1 MKRFYNFLSLLLL
14 SLVGVTASAQ
24 FYRPGTEKLASMD
37 AIVGKQVLIQTACN
51 GNYMCGTGV
60 SVSTDQ
66 LSNDAVYQFE
76 AVEGKTSVDGHPL
89 YVLKQVSTGLYFK
102 DIDIVKPGADSSDG
116 ILPEGTEDL
125 TLTTNKLSEAFE
137 MTVLQFEDI
146 TGVAGAKAGPNT
158 ASHEKQT
165 LDGAG
170 FVFCRGQK
178 STGGDYT
185 YLGNLEGGKP
195 FYSPW
200 TDTNAWYIYEAVKE
214 EPKAVLLNYMM
225 IYFPN
230 GVEGIFPVG
239 TNPGYYGAEAV
250 NKAIEVYNRAN
261 GMLEGTTEYSEEEYM
276 NMAKEVEAAAKAIVA
291 SAVKLTEGYY
301 FIKDSRGAGRYWY
314 VETAKNGDLYG
325 SSVNYEVPE
334 PLDANSAKYIWKV
347 ALGTEEG
354 TFTFKNMYSEVYL
367 SDQTARLTSQANQTR
382 EWFLCG
388 NEPGNFKVTD
398 DGQQAKP
405 SFIVSTLANQQVNTD
420 HGFGGGLCKYND
432 KNDVGNCM
440 HFIALADDVI
450 ESIREAAVQNA
461 LNEKLTVIY
470 DKAST
475 MKKKNDGSLGLV
487 TSVAQ
492 LSSNAAEP
500 TGGEGKLESL
510 IDLDNKTY
518 FHTNWSNTSSV
529 EGKHF
534 LQADLQYAVD
544 GVKLDFVRRL
554 RLQGNPDNY
563 PKVADIQ
570 VTNDPAGDWVSVG
583 DFEFDYTEDVKY
595 AKETIPGKIK
605 ADTLCT
611 AHAGYGT
618 VSFGEAYRYV
628 RIIPNVINDEVEN
641 KPYWYLAELH
651 FLPLQDIENAYSQV
665 VEADRTEFEALLD
678 KAAAELAAGK
688 ATQATITGLQAS
700 YDKVLAQIPDPAR
713 ITDLVAE
720 VKKAIESAREGDE
733 PGYYGAGS
741 IATIKAAVAEAE
753 AAIKPGLTLAKVDEV
768 VATLQAAYDAFHASM
783 VLPEVGQ
790 LYLLRSA
797 SVAAN
802 GAGNAW
808 NSKDAPI
815 YSVNNAKVGALRFTV
830 LDGTAEKA
838 DELTD
843 TINFDTNMRYLWK
856 VTKATAE
863 GVALQNLGTGM
874 WISAEVE
881 GNNGQMTQSTEESLL
896 KYHLKAPGE
905 FVFEVGEGL
914 YANFQNGGAMVA
926 WNNAYDQ
933 NAPIKFVSRDALM
946 LESDYRWAVTPNV
959 MQVITLPVAI
969 QGGVAAG
976 TIYTVLGLNADRS
989 KILLMENDGEDIAAG
1004 QPFVYKA
1011 PSAPELWDK
1020 LDRNMNLALFYTV
1033 QAPSEEE
1040 ITYVYEGVKGA
1051 GFCGTVA
1058 ETDTIGAQNGYLNE
1072 AGAFAG
1078 VASEQTKAIGVN
1090 SGYFTG
1096 LLGAAEDASLATA
1109 EIALGDFALTGI
1121 SEAQTV
1127 ILPAQVNVYS
1137 IDGKIVRRNVKT
1149 GSALRNLPA
1158 GVYIMGG
1165 QKVLVK

>member
-24 FYRPGTEKLASMD
+24 SYRAGTVKLASMD
-37 AIVGKQVLIQTACN
+37 EIVGKKVFIQTACN

-60 SVSTDQ
+60 SVSSDQ
-66 LSNDAVYQFE
+66 LRDDAVYQFE
-76 AVEGKTSVDGHPL
+76 AVEGKLSVDNHPL

-116 ILPEGTEDL
+116 ILPEGSEDL

-137 MTVLQFEDI
+137 MTVLQFQDI
-146 TGVAGAKAGPNT
+146 TGVEGAQAGPNT

-165 LDGAG
+165 LDGDG

-200 TDTNAWYIYEAVKE
+200 TDTNAWYIYEAIKE
-214 EPKAVLLNYMM
+214 EPKAMLLNYLM

-230 GVEGIFPVG
+230 GVSADVFPVG
-239 TNPGYYGAEAV
+239 TNPGYYGEEAV
-250 NKAIEVYNRAN
+250 NAAIEVYNRAN
-261 GMLEGTTEYSEEEYM
+261 GMLEGTYSEEQYM
-276 NMAKEVEAAAKAIVA
+276 SMAKEVEAAAKAIEA

-314 VETAKNGDLYG
+314 VETATNGDLYG

-347 ALGTEEG
+347 APGTEEG

-420 HGFGGGLCKYND
+420 HGFGGGLCKWND

-461 LNEKLTVIY
+461 LNEKLSAIY
-470 DKAST
+470 DKAVT

-500 TGGEGKLESL
+500 TGGEGKLEAL
-510 IDLDNKTY
+510 VDLDNKTY
-518 FHTNWSNTSSV
+518 FHTNWSSPATV
-529 EGKHF
+529 EGAHF

-554 RLQGNPDNY
+554 RPQGKEDNY

-570 VTNDPAGDWVSVG
+570 VTNNPEGDWVSVG
-583 DFEFDYTEDVKY
+583 EFEFDYTENVTY
-595 AKETIPGKIK
+595 AKGTIAGMQK
-605 ADTLCT
+605 DSLC
-611 AHAGYGT
+611 AEHAGHGT
-618 VSFGEAYRYV
+618 VEFTEAYRYIRV
-628 RIIPNVINDEVEN
+628 IPSNINDD
-641 KPYWYLAELH
+641 KAYWYLAELH

-665 VEADRTEFEALLD
+665 AEADRTQFEALLA
-678 KAAAELAAGK
+678 KAADELAAGK

-720 VKKAIESAREGDE
+720 VKKAIESAQEGDE
-733 PGYYGAGS
+733 PGYYAEGS
-741 IATIKAAVAEAE
+741 IATIQAAVAAAQ
-753 AAIKPGLTLAKVDEV
+753 AAIVPGLTLAQVDQV
-768 VATLQAAYDAFHASM
+768 VNTLQAAFDAFHASM

-797 SVAAN
+797 SVATN

-838 DELTD
+838 EELAD
-843 TINFDTNMRYLWK
+843 TIEFDTNLRYLWK
-856 VTKATAE
+856 VTAATAE

-881 GNNGQMTQSTEESLL
+881 GNNGQMTQSAEQSML

-914 YANFQNGGAMVA
+914 YANFQGGGAMVA

-933 NAPIKFVSRDALM
+933 NAPIKFESYDAAM
-946 LESDYRWAVTPNV
+946 LPTDYRWAVTPNV

-969 QGGVAAG
+969 DGVVEAG
-976 TIYTVLGLNADRS
+976 TVYTVLGLNADGN
-989 KILLMENDGEDIAAG
+989 KILLMENDGEEIAAG

-1011 PSAPELWDK
+1011 PSAPELWEK
-1020 LDRNMNLALFYTV
+1020 VGRNMNLAIFYAV
-1033 QAPSEEE
+1033 QDPSAEEL
-1040 ITYVYEGVKGA
+1040 TYVYEGVKGA

-1072 AGAFAG
+1072 NGAFAG

-1096 LLGAAEDASLATA
+1096 LLGAAEDESLATA

>member
-24 FYRPGTEKLASMD
+24 SYRAGTEKLASMD
-37 AIVGKQVLIQTACN
+37 EILGKKVFIQTACN

-60 SVSTDQ
+60 SVSSDQ
-66 LSNDAVYQFE
+66 LRDDAVYQFE

-102 DIDIVKPGADSSDG
+102 DFDIVNPGADSSDG
-116 ILPEGTEDL
+116 ILPEGSEDL
-125 TLTTNKLSEAFE
+125 TLTTDKLSEAFE
-137 MTVLQFEDI
+137 MTVLPFEDI
-146 TGVAGAKAGPNT
+146 TGVPDAQAGPNT
-158 ASHEKQT
+158 ASNQKQT

-195 FYSPW
+195 FYAPH
-200 TDTNAWYIYEAVKE
+200 TDTNAWYIYEAIKE
-214 EPKAVLLNYMM
+214 EPKAVLLNYVM

-230 GVEGIFPVG
+230 GVSADVFPVG
-239 TNPGYYGAEAV
+239 TNPGYYGEEAV
-250 NKAIEVYNRAN
+250 NKAIVVYNRAN
-261 GMLEGTTEYSEEEYM
+261 DMLTATTEYSEKEYM
-276 NMAKEVEAAAKAIVA
+276 DMAKEVEAAAKAIEA

-314 VETAKNGDLYG
+314 VETAKNGDLYA
-325 SSVNYEVPE
+325 SSANYAVPE
-334 PLDANSAKYIWKV
+334 TLDANSAKYIWFV
-347 ALGTEEG
+347 APGTEEG

-367 SDQTARLTSQANQTR
+367 SDQTAQLTSPADQSNA
-382 EWFLCG
+382 WFVCG
-388 NEPGNFKVTD
+388 NEPVNFKVTD
-398 DGQQAKP
+398 DGQKAKP
-405 SFIVSTLANQQVNTD
+405 SFIVATLANQQVNTD
-420 HGFGGGLCKYND
+420 AGRGGGLCKWND
-432 KNDVGNCM
+432 KNDDGNCM

-461 LNEKLTVIY
+461 LNEKLSAIY
-470 DKAST
+470 DKAVT

-500 TGGEGKLESL
+500 TGGEGKLEAL
-510 IDLDNKTY
+510 VDLDNKTY
-518 FHTNWSNTSSV
+518 FHTNWSSPATV
-529 EGKHF
+529 EGAHF

-554 RLQGNPDNY
+554 RPQGKEDNY

-570 VTNDPAGDWVSVG
+570 VTNDPEGDWVSVG
-583 DFEFDYTEDVKY
+583 DFEFDYTEDVTY
-595 AKETIPGKIK
+595 AKGTIGGMQ
-605 ADTLCT
+605 ADSLCT
-611 AHAGYGT
+611 AHAGHGT
-618 VSFGEAYRYV
+618 VEFPEAYRYIRV
-628 RIIPNVINDEVEN
+628 IPSNINDD
-641 KPYWYLAELH
+641 KAYWYLAELH

-665 VEADRTEFEALLD
+665 AEADRTQFEALLA
-678 KAAAELAAGK
+678 KAADELAAGK

-720 VKKAIESAREGDE
+720 VKKAIESAQEGDE
-733 PGYYGAGS
+733 PGYYAAGS
-741 IATIKAAVAEAE
+741 IATIQAAVAAAQ
-753 AAIKPGLTLAKVDEV
+753 AAIVPGLTLAQVDQV
-768 VATLQAAYDAFHASM
+768 VATLQAAFDVFHASM

-838 DELTD
+838 EELAD
-843 TINFDTNMRYLWK
+843 TIEFDTNLRYLWK
-856 VTKATAE
+856 VTAATAE

-881 GNNGQMTQSTEESLL
+881 GNNGQMTQSAEQSML

-914 YANFQNGGAMVA
+914 YANFQGGGAMVA

-933 NAPIKFVSRDALM
+933 NAPIKFESYDAAM
-946 LESDYRWAVTPNV
+946 LSTDYRWAVTPNV

-969 QGGVAAG
+969 DGVVEAG
-976 TIYTVLGLNADRS
+976 TVYTVLGLNADGN
-989 KILLMENDGEDIAAG
+989 KILLMENDGEEIAAG

-1011 PSAPELWDK
+1011 PSAPELWEK
-1020 LDRNMNLALFYTV
+1020 VGRNMNLAIFYAV
-1033 QAPSEEE
+1033 QDPSAEEL
-1040 ITYVYEGVKGA
+1040 TYVYEGVKGA

-1072 AGAFAG
+1072 NGAFAG

>member
-24 FYRPGTEKLASMD
+24 SYRAGTEKLASMD
-37 AIVGKQVLIQTACN
+37 EILGKKVFIQTACN

-60 SVSTDQ
+60 SVSSDQ
-66 LSNDAVYQFE
+66 LRDDAVYQFE

-102 DIDIVKPGADSSDG
+102 DFDIVKPGSDSSDG
-116 ILPEGTEDL
+116 ILPEGSEDL
-125 TLTTNKLSEAFE
+125 TLTTDKLSEAFE
-137 MTVLQFEDI
+137 MTVLPFEDI
-146 TGVAGAKAGPNT
+146 TGVEDAQAGPNT
-158 ASHEKQT
+158 ASNQKQT
-165 LDGAG
+165 LDGVG

-195 FYSPW
+195 VYAPH
-200 TDTNAWYIYEAVKE
+200 TGTNAWYIYEAVKE
-214 EPKAVLLNYMM
+214 TPKAVLLNYVM
-225 IYFPN
+225 IYFPS
-230 GVEGIFPVG
+230 GVSVDVFPVG
-239 TNPGYYGAEAV
+239 TNPGYYGEEAV

-261 GMLEGTTEYSEEEYM
+261 DMLTATTEYSEKEYM
-276 NMAKEVEAAAKAIVA
+276 DMAKEVEAAAKAIEA

-314 VETAKNGDLYG
+314 VETAKNGDLYA
-325 SSVNYEVPE
+325 SSANYAVPE
-334 PLDANSAKYIWKV
+334 TLDANSAKYIWFV
-347 ALGTEEG
+347 APGTEEG

-367 SDQTARLTSQANQTR
+367 SDQTATLTSPADQSNA
-382 EWFLCG
+382 WFVCG
-388 NEPGNFKVTD
+388 NEPVNFKVTD
-398 DGQQAKP
+398 DGQKAKP
-405 SFIVSTLANQQVNTD
+405 SFIVATLANQQVNTD
-420 HGFGGGLCKYND
+420 AGRGGGLCKWND
-432 KNDVGNCM
+432 KNDDGNCM

-461 LNEKLTVIY
+461 LNEKLSAIY
-470 DKAST
+470 DKAVT

-500 TGGEGKLESL
+500 TGGEGKLEAL
-510 IDLDNKTY
+510 VDLDNKTY
-518 FHTNWSNTSSV
+518 FHTNWSSPATV
-529 EGKHF
+529 EGAHF

-554 RLQGNPDNY
+554 RPQGKEDNY

-570 VTNDPAGDWVSVG
+570 VTNNPEGDWVSVG
-583 DFEFDYTEDVKY
+583 EFEFDYTEDVTY
-595 AKETIPGKIK
+595 AKGTIGGMQ
-605 ADTLCT
+605 ADSLCT
-611 AHAGYGT
+611 AHAGHGT
-618 VSFGEAYRYV
+618 VAFGETYRYIRV
-628 RIIPNVINDEVEN
+628 IPSKINDD
-641 KPYWYLAELH
+641 KAYWYLAELH
-651 FLPLQDIENAYSQV
+651 FLPLQDVENAYSQV
-665 VEADRTEFEALLD
+665 AEADRTEFEALLA
-678 KAAAELAAGK
+678 KAADELAAGK
-688 ATQATITGLQAS
+688 ATQATITALQAS

-720 VKKAIESAREGDE
+720 VKKAIESAQEGEE
-733 PGYYGAGS
+733 PGYYAEGS
-741 IATIKAAVAEAE
+741 IATIQAAVAAAQ
-753 AAIKPGLTLAKVDEV
+753 AAIVPGLTLAQVDQV
-768 VATLQAAYDAFHASM
+768 VATLQAAYAAFHASM

-797 SVAAN
+797 SVATN

-830 LDGTAEKA
+830 LNGTAEKA
-838 DELTD
+838 EELSD
-843 TINFDTNMRYLWK
+843 TIDFDSNMRYLWK

-881 GNNGQMTQSTEESLL
+881 GNNGLMTQSTEESLL

-914 YANFQNGGAMVA
+914 YANFQGGGAMVA

-933 NAPIKFVSRDALM
+933 NAPIKFESHDAAM
-946 LESDYRWAVTPNV
+946 LSTDYRWAVTPNV
-959 MQVITLPVAI
+959 MQVITLPVDI
-969 QGGVAAG
+969 DGVVEAG
-976 TIYTVLGLNADRS
+976 TVYTVLGLNADRS
-989 KILLMENDGEDIAAG
+989 KILLMENDDEIKAG
-1004 QPFVYKA
+1004 HPFVYKA
-1011 PSAPELWDK
+1011 PSAPELWEK
-1020 LDRNMNLALFYTV
+1020 VGQNMNLAIFYTV
-1033 QAPSEEE
+1033 QEPSEEF
-1040 ITYVYEGVKGA
+1040 TYVYEGVKGA

-1072 AGAFAG
+1072 NGAFAG

-1096 LLGAAEDASLATA
+1096 LLEPANEDDLELVDA

>member
-24 FYRPGTEKLASMD
+24 SYRAGTEKLASMD
-37 AIVGKQVLIQTACN
+37 EILGKKVFIQTACN

-60 SVSTDQ
+60 SVSKDQ
-66 LSNDAVYQFE
+66 LRDDAVYQFE
-76 AVEGKTSVDGHPL
+76 AVEGKTSVDGYPL

-102 DIDIVKPGADSSDG
+102 DFDIVNPGTDSSDG
-116 ILPEGTEDL
+116 ILPEGTEDY
-125 TLTTNKLSEAFE
+125 TLTTDKLSEAFE
-137 MTVLQFEDI
+137 MTVLQFKDV
-146 TGVAGAKAGPNT
+146 TDDPGTQAGPNT
-158 ASHEKQT
+158 ANTDKGNQT
-165 LDGAG
+165 LDGVG

-178 STGGDYT
+178 STGGEYT
-185 YLGNLEGGKP
+185 YLGNLVGGKP
-195 FYSPW
+195 FYSPYI
-200 TDTNAWYIYEAVKE
+200 DTNVWYIYEAIKVAPKE
-214 EPKAVLLNYMM
+214 VLTNYLN

-230 GVEGIFPVG
+230 GVSADVFPVG
-239 TNPGYYGAEAV
+239 TNPGYYGEEAV
-250 NKAIEVYNRAN
+250 NAAIEVYNRAN
-261 GMLEGTTEYSEEEYM
+261 GMLEGTYSEEQYM
-276 NMAKEVEAAAKAIVA
+276 SMAQEVEAAAKAIVA

-314 VETAKNGDLYG
+314 VATATNGDLYG
-325 SSVNYEVPE
+325 SSANYEVPE
-334 PLDANSAKYIWKV
+334 TLDANSAKYIWYV
-347 ALGTEEG
+347 APGTKEG

-367 SDQTARLTSQANQTR
+367 SDQTAWLKSPAKPNDSR
-382 EWFLCG
+382 EWFVCG

-420 HGFGGGLCKYND
+420 HGYDGGLCAYNN

-440 HFIALADDVI
+440 HFLALADDVI
-450 ESIREAAVQNA
+450 ESIREAAAQNA
-461 LNEKLTVIY
+461 RNEKLSAIY
-470 DKAST
+470 DKAVT

-487 TSVAQ
+487 TSATQ
-492 LSSNAAEP
+492 LSSNATEP
-500 TGGEGKLESL
+500 SEGSLGAL

-518 FHTNWSNTSSV
+518 FHTRWKNPEAV
-529 EGKHF
+529 EGAHF
-534 LQADLQYAVD
+534 VQADLQCAVD
-544 GVKLDFVRRL
+544 GVKLNFVRRL
-554 RLQGNPDNY
+554 RKQGDPDNY

-570 VTNDPAGDWVSVG
+570 VTNNPEGDWVSVG
-583 DFEFDYTEDVKY
+583 EFEFDYAQEVTY
-595 AKETIPGKIK
+595 AKGTIAGMQR
-605 ADTLCT
+605 DSLC
-611 AHAGYGT
+611 AEHAGEGT
-618 VSFGEAYRYV
+618 VTFGETYRYI
-628 RIIPNVINDEVEN
+628 RIIPSNINEWTED

-651 FLPLQDIENAYSQV
+651 FLPLQDVENAYSQV
-665 VEADRTEFEALLD
+665 AEADRTEFEALLA
-678 KAAAELAAGK
+678 KAADELAAGK
-688 ATQATITGLQAS
+688 ATQATITALQAS
-700 YDKVLAQIPDPAR
+700 YNKVLAQIPDPAR

-720 VKKAIESAREGDE
+720 VKKAIESAAAGDE
-733 PGYYGAGS
+733 PGYYAASS
-741 IATIKAAVAEAE
+741 IADIQAAVAAAQ
-753 AAIKPGLTLAKVDEV
+753 AAIVPGLTLAQIDQV
-768 VATLQAAYDAFHASM
+768 VNTLQAAYDAFHASM
-783 VLPEVGQ
+783 VLPKVGQ

-797 SVAAN
+797 SVAPHSN
-802 GAGNAW
+802 GNAW

-838 DELTD
+838 EELAD
-843 TINFDTNMRYLWK
+843 TIEFDTNLRYLWK
-856 VTKATAE
+856 VTAATAE

-881 GNNGQMTQSTEESLL
+881 GNNGLMTQSTEESLL

-914 YANFQNGGAMVA
+914 YANFQGGGAMVA

-933 NAPIKFVSRDALM
+933 NAPIKFESYAAAM
-946 LESDYRWAVTPNV
+946 LSTDYRWAVTPNV

-969 QGGVAAG
+969 DGIVEAG
-976 TIYTVLGLNADRS
+976 TVYEVLGLNADGN
-989 KILLMENDGEDIAAG
+989 KILLMENDGEEIAAG

-1011 PSAPELWDK
+1011 PSAPELWEK
-1020 LDRNMNLALFYTV
+1020 VGRNMNLAIFYAV
-1033 QAPSEEE
+1033 QDPSAEEL
-1040 ITYVYEGVKGA
+1040 TYVYEGVKGA

-1072 AGAFAG
+1072 NGAFAG
-1078 VASEQTKAIGVN
+1078 VASKQTKAIGAN

-1109 EIALGDFALTGI
+1109 EIDLGDFALTGI

>member
-24 FYRPGTEKLASMD
+24 SYRAGTEKLASMD
-37 AIVGKQVLIQTACN
+37 EILGKKVFIQTACN

-60 SVSTDQ
+60 SVSSDQ
-66 LSNDAVYQFE
+66 LRDDAVYQFE

-102 DIDIVKPGADSSDG
+102 DIDIVNPGADSSDG
-116 ILPEGTEDL
+116 ILPEGSEDL
-125 TLTTNKLSEAFE
+125 TLTTDKLSEAFE
-137 MTVLQFEDI
+137 MTVLPFEDI
-146 TGVAGAKAGPNT
+146 TGVEGAQAGPNT
-158 ASHEKQT
+158 ASSEKQT
-165 LDGAG
+165 LEGAG

-185 YLGNLEGGKP
+185 YIGNLEGGKP

-200 TDTNAWYIYEAVKE
+200 TDTNAWYIFEAIKE
-214 EPKAVLLNYMM
+214 EPKAMLLNYLM

-230 GVEGIFPVG
+230 GVSADVFPVG

-250 NKAIEVYNRAN
+250 NKAIEVYERAN
-261 GMLEGTTEYSEEEYM
+261 GMLEGTYSEEQYM
-276 NMAKEVEAAAKAIVA
+276 SMAQEVEAAAKAIAA

-314 VETAKNGDLYG
+314 VETATNGDLYG

-347 ALGTEEG
+347 APGTEEG

-420 HGFGGGLCKYND
+420 HGFGGGLCKWND

-461 LNEKLTVIY
+461 LNEKLSAIY
-470 DKAST
+470 DKAVT

-500 TGGEGKLESL
+500 TGGEGKLEAL
-510 IDLDNKTY
+510 VDLDNKTY
-518 FHTNWSNTSSV
+518 FHTNWSNPTSV
-529 EGKHF
+529 EGAHF
-534 LQADLQYAVD
+534 VQADLQYAVN

-554 RLQGNPDNY
+554 RPQGKEDNY
-563 PKVADIQ
+563 PMVADIQ
-570 VTNDPAGDWVSVG
+570 VTNDPEGDWVSVG
-583 DFEFDYTEDVKY
+583 EFEFDYSQEVTY
-595 AKETIPGKIK
+595 AKGTIGGMQ
-605 ADTLCT
+605 ADSVC
-611 AHAGYGT
+611 AEHAGHGT
-618 VSFGEAYRYV
+618 VEFGEAYQYI
-628 RIIPNVINDEVEN
+628 RIIPSKINGD
-641 KPYWYLAELH
+641 KAYWYLAELH

-665 VEADRTEFEALLD
+665 AEADRTEFEALLA
-678 KAAAELAAGK
+678 KAADELAAGK

-700 YDKVLAQIPDPAR
+700 YNKVLAQIPDPAR

-720 VKKAIESAREGDE
+720 VKKAIESAAEGDE
-733 PGYYGAGS
+733 PGYYAEGS
-741 IATIKAAVAEAE
+741 IATIQAAVAAAQ

-768 VATLQAAYDAFHASM
+768 VNKLQAAYDAFHASM

-838 DELTD
+838 EELTD

-914 YANFQNGGAMVA
+914 YANFQGGGAMVA

-976 TIYTVLGLNADRS
+976 TIYTVLGLNADGN

-1020 LDRNMNLALFYTV
+1020 VGQNMNLALFYTV
-1033 QAPSEEE
+1033 QVPSEEE

-1072 AGAFAG
+1072 TGAFAG

-1109 EIALGDFALTGI
+1109 EIDLGDFALTGI

>member
-24 FYRPGTEKLASMD
+24 SYRAGTVKLASMD
-37 AIVGKQVLIQTACN
+37 EIVGKKVFIQTACN

-60 SVSTDQ
+60 SVSSDQ
-66 LSNDAVYQFE
+66 LRDDAVYQFE
-76 AVEGKTSVDGHPL
+76 AVEGKLSVDNHPL

-116 ILPEGTEDL
+116 ILPEGSEDL
-125 TLTTNKLSEAFE
+125 TLTTDKLSEAFE

-146 TGVAGAKAGPNT
+146 TGVEGAQAGPNT
-158 ASHEKQT
+158 ASNQKQT
-165 LDGAG
+165 LDGVG

-214 EPKAVLLNYMM
+214 TPKAMLLNYVM

-230 GVEGIFPVG
+230 GVSADVFPVG
-239 TNPGYYGAEAV
+239 TNPGYYGEEAV
-250 NKAIEVYNRAN
+250 NKAIEVYNHAN
-261 GMLEGTTEYSEEEYM
+261 GMLEGTTEYSEEQYM
-276 NMAKEVEAAAKAIVA
+276 NMAKEVEAAAKAIEA

-314 VETAKNGDLYG
+314 VETATNGDLYG

-347 ALGTEEG
+347 APGTEEG

-420 HGFGGGLCKYND
+420 HGFGGGLCKWND

-461 LNEKLTVIY
+461 LNEKLSAIY
-470 DKAST
+470 DKAVT

-500 TGGEGKLESL
+500 TGGEGKLEAL
-510 IDLDNKTY
+510 VDLDNKTY
-518 FHTNWSNTSSV
+518 FHTNWSSPATV
-529 EGKHF
+529 EGAHF

-554 RLQGNPDNY
+554 RPQGKEDNY

-570 VTNDPAGDWVSVG
+570 VTNNPEGDWVSVG
-583 DFEFDYTEDVKY
+583 DFEFDYTEAVTY
-595 AKETIPGKIK
+595 AKGTIGGMQK
-605 ADTLCT
+605 DSTCT
-611 AHAGYGT
+611 EHAGHGT
-618 VSFGEAYRYV
+618 VAFGEAYRYIRV
-628 RIIPNVINDEVEN
+628 IPSNINDD
-641 KPYWYLAELH
+641 KSYWYLAELH

-665 VEADRTEFEALLD
+665 AEADRTAFEALLA
-678 KAAAELAAGK
+678 KAAEELAAGK

-713 ITDLVAE
+713 IPDLVAE
-720 VKKAIESAREGDE
+720 VKKAIESAAVGDE
-733 PGYYGAGS
+733 PGYYDAKS
-741 IATIKAAVAEAE
+741 IADIQAAVAAAQ
-753 AAIKPGLTLAKVDEV
+753 AAIVPGLTLAQVDEV
-768 VATLQAAYDAFHASM
+768 VNKLQAAFDAFHASM

-838 DELTD
+838 GELVD
-843 TINFDTNMRYLWK
+843 TIQFDTNLRYLWK

-881 GNNGQMTQSTEESLL
+881 GNNGQMTQSAEQSML

-914 YANFQNGGAMVA
+914 YANFQGGGAMVA

-933 NAPIKFVSRDALM
+933 NAPIKFESYAAAM
-946 LESDYRWAVTPNV
+946 LSTDYRWAVTPNV

-969 QGGVAAG
+969 DGVVEAG
-976 TIYTVLGLNADRS
+976 TVYEVLGLNADGN
-989 KILLMENDGEDIAAG
+989 KILLMENDGEEIAAG

-1011 PSAPELWDK
+1011 PSAPELWEK
-1020 LDRNMNLALFYTV
+1020 VGRNMNLAIFYAV
-1033 QAPSEEE
+1033 QDPSAEEL
-1040 ITYVYEGVKGA
+1040 TYVYEGVKGA

-1072 AGAFAG
+1072 NGAFAG

-1096 LLGAAEDASLATA
+1096 LLGAAEDESLATA

>member
-24 FYRPGTEKLASMD
+24 SYRAGTEKLASMD
-37 AIVGKQVLIQTACN
+37 EIVGKKVFIQTACN

-60 SVSTDQ
+60 SVSSDQ
-66 LSNDAVYQFE
+66 LRDDAVYQFE

-102 DIDIVKPGADSSDG
+102 DFDIVNPGADSSDG

-137 MTVLQFEDI
+137 MTVLPFEDI
-146 TGVAGAKAGPNT
+146 TGVEGAQAGPST
-158 ASHEKQT
+158 ASNEKQT
-165 LDGAG
+165 LDGVG

-185 YLGNLEGGKP
+185 YLGNLEGAKP

-214 EPKAVLLNYMM
+214 APKAVLLNYMM

-230 GVEGIFPVG
+230 GVGAEVFPVG
-239 TNPGYYGAEAV
+239 TNPGYYGEEAV

-261 GMLEGTTEYSEEEYM
+261 GMLSGTTEYTEEEYM
-276 NMAKEVEAAAKAIVA
+276 KMAQEVEDAAKAIQA

-301 FIKDSRGAGRYWY
+301 FITDSRSPARYWY
-314 VETAKNGDLYG
+314 VATAKNGDLYG

-334 PLDANSAKYIWKV
+334 TLDANSAKYIWFV
-347 ALGTEEG
+347 APGTEEG

-367 SDQTARLTSQANQTR
+367 SDQTAQLTSPGDKNGA
-382 EWFLCG
+382 WFVCG

-405 SFIVSTLANQQVNTD
+405 SFIVSTLTNKQVNTD
-420 HGFGGGLCKYND
+420 AGTGRDGGLCTWNN

-461 LNEKLTVIY
+461 LNEKLSAIY
-470 DKAST
+470 DKAVT

-500 TGGEGKLESL
+500 SGGEGKLEAL
-510 IDLDNKTY
+510 VDLDNKTY
-518 FHTNWSNTSSV
+518 FHTNWSSPATV
-529 EGKHF
+529 EGAHF

-554 RLQGNPDNY
+554 RPQGKEDNY

-570 VTNDPAGDWVSVG
+570 VTNNPEGDWVSVG
-583 DFEFDYTEDVKY
+583 EFEFDYTEDVTY
-595 AKETIPGKIK
+595 AKGTIGGMQ
-605 ADTLCT
+605 ADSVCVE
-611 AHAGYGT
+611 HAGHGT
-618 VSFGEAYRYV
+618 VEFGEAYQYI
-628 RIIPNVINDEVEN
+628 RIIPSKINGD
-641 KPYWYLAELH
+641 KAYWYLAELH

-665 VEADRTEFEALLD
+665 AEADRTEFEALLA
-678 KAAAELAAGK
+678 KAADELAAGK

-720 VKKAIESAREGDE
+720 VKKAIESAQEGDE
-733 PGYYGAGS
+733 PGYYAAGS
-741 IATIKAAVAEAE
+741 IATIQAAVAAAQ
-753 AAIKPGLTLAKVDEV
+753 AAIVPGLTLAQVDQV
-768 VATLQAAYDAFHASM
+768 VNTLQAAYAAFHASM

-838 DELTD
+838 EELAD
-843 TINFDTNMRYLWK
+843 TIEFDTNLRYLWK
-856 VTKATAE
+856 VTAATAE

-874 WISAEVE
+874 WISAEVK
-881 GNNGQMTQSTEESLL
+881 GNNDPMTQSAEESLL

-914 YANFQNGGAMVA
+914 YANFQFGGAMVA

-933 NAPIKFVSRDALM
+933 NAPIKFESYDAAM
-946 LESDYRWAVTPNV
+946 LSTDYRWAVTPNV

-969 QGGVAAG
+969 DGVVEAG
-976 TIYTVLGLNADRS
+976 TVYTVLGLNADGN
-989 KILLMENDGEDIAAG
+989 KILLMENDGEEIAAG

-1011 PSAPELWDK
+1011 PSAPELWEK
-1020 LDRNMNLALFYTV
+1020 VGRNMNLAIFYAV
-1033 QAPSEEE
+1033 QDPSAEEL
-1040 ITYVYEGVKGA
+1040 TYVYKGVKGA

-1072 AGAFAG
+1072 NGAFAG

-1109 EIALGDFALTGI
+1109 EIDLGDFALTGI

>member
-24 FYRPGTEKLASMD
+24 SYRAGTEKLASMD
-37 AIVGKQVLIQTACN
+37 EILGKKVFIQTACN

-60 SVSTDQ
+60 SVSSDQ
-66 LSNDAVYQFE
+66 LRDDAVYQFE
-76 AVEGKTSVDGHPL
+76 AVEGKLSVDNHPL

-125 TLTTNKLSEAFE
+125 TLTTDKLSEAFE

-146 TGVAGAKAGPNT
+146 TGVEGAKAGPNT
-158 ASHEKQT
+158 ASSEKQT
-165 LDGAG
+165 LDGVG

-214 EPKAVLLNYMM
+214 TPKAMLLNYVM

-230 GVEGIFPVG
+230 GVSADVFPVG
-239 TNPGYYGAEAV
+239 TNPGYYGEEAV

-261 GMLEGTTEYSEEEYM
+261 GMLEGTTEYSEEQYM
-276 NMAKEVEAAAKAIVA
+276 NMAKEVEAAAKAIQA

-314 VETAKNGDLYG
+314 VETATNGDLYG

-347 ALGTEEG
+347 APGTEEG

-420 HGFGGGLCKYND
+420 HGFGGGLCKWND

-461 LNEKLTVIY
+461 LNEKLSAIY
-470 DKAST
+470 DKAVT

-500 TGGEGKLESL
+500 TGGEGKLEAL
-510 IDLDNKTY
+510 VDLDNKTY
-518 FHTNWSNTSSV
+518 FHTNWSNPSSV
-529 EGKHF
+529 EGAHF
-534 LQADLQYAVD
+534 VQADLQYAVD
-544 GVKLDFVRRL
+544 GVKLDFVCRL
-554 RLQGNPDNY
+554 RPQGKEDNY

-570 VTNDPAGDWVSVG
+570 VTNNPEGDWVSVG
-583 DFEFDYTEDVKY
+583 DFEFDYTEDVTY
-595 AKETIPGKIK
+595 AKGTIGGMK
-605 ADTLCT
+605 ADSLCT
-611 AHAGYGT
+611 AHAGHGT
-618 VSFGEAYRYV
+618 VAFGDAYRYI
-628 RIIPNVINDEVEN
+628 RIIPSVINGD
-641 KPYWYLAELH
+641 KAYWYLAELH

-665 VEADRTEFEALLD
+665 AEADRTQFEALLA
-678 KAAAELAAGK
+678 KAADELAAGK

-720 VKKAIESAREGDE
+720 VKKAIESAQEGDE
-733 PGYYGAGS
+733 PGYYAAGS
-741 IATIKAAVAEAE
+741 IATIQAAVAAAQ
-753 AAIKPGLTLAKVDEV
+753 AAIVPGLTLAQVDQV
-768 VATLQAAYDAFHASM
+768 VATLQAAFDAFHASM

-838 DELTD
+838 EELSD
-843 TINFDTNMRYLWK
+843 TIDFDTNMRYLWK
-856 VTKATAE
+856 VTAATAE

-881 GNNGQMTQSTEESLL
+881 GNNGQMTQSTEESML

-914 YANFQNGGAMVA
+914 YANFQAGGAMVA

-933 NAPIKFVSRDALM
+933 NAPIKFESHDAAM
-946 LESDYRWAVTPNV
+946 LPTDYRWAVTPNV

-969 QGGVAAG
+969 DGIVEAG
-976 TIYTVLGLNADRS
+976 TVYEVLGLNADGN
-989 KILLMENDGEDIAAG
+989 KILLMENDGEEIAAG

-1011 PSAPELWDK
+1011 PSAPELWEK
-1020 LDRNMNLALFYTV
+1020 VGRNMNLAIFYAV
-1033 QAPSEEE
+1033 QDPSAEEL
-1040 ITYVYEGVKGA
+1040 TYVYEGVKGA

-1072 AGAFAG
+1072 NGAFAG

-1096 LLGAAEDASLATA
+1096 LLGAAEDESLATA
-1109 EIALGDFALTGI
+1109 EIDLGDFALTGI

>member
-24 FYRPGTEKLASMD
+24 SYSAGADKLETMD
-37 AIVGKQVLIQTACN
+37 AIVGKKVLLQTACN
-51 GNYMCGTGV
+51 GYYMCGTGV
-60 SVSTDQ
+60 TVPYDQ
-66 LSNDAVYQFE
+66 LRDAAVYEFE
-76 AVEGKTSVDGHPL
+76 AVEGKTVDGYPL
-89 YVLKQVSTGLYFK
+89 YRLKQVETGLYYK
-102 DIDIVKPGADSSDG
+102 DYDLSDKDDSSDESF
-116 ILPEGTEDL
+116 EGSDDF
-125 TLTTNKLSEAFE
+125 TLMTADPAEAFE
-137 MTVLQFEDI
+137 MTVLPYEDVS
-146 TGVAGAKAGPNT
+146 GVEDVEAGRNT
-158 ASHEKQT
+158 ASVGKPGDITQT
-165 LDGAG
+165 LSGVG
-170 FVFCRGQK
+170 FVLCRGQK
-178 STGGDYT
+178 SSTGVIT
-185 YLGNLEGGKP
+185 YLGDLRGGKP
-195 FYSPW
+195 FYSPYI
-200 TDTNAWYIYEAVKE
+200 DTNVWYIYEAVKQA
-214 EPKAVLLNYMM
+214 PKQVLINYLG

-230 GVEGIFPVG
+230 GVTEDEFPVG

-250 NKAIEVYNRAN
+250 NKAIEVYTRAN
-261 GMLEGTTEYSEEEYM
+261 AMANGTSEYSEEQYM
-276 NMAKEVEAAAKAIVA
+276 SMAQEVEAAAKAIEA

-301 FIKDSRGAGRYWY
+301 FITDSRSPVRYWY
-314 VETAKNGDLYG
+314 VETATNGDLYG
-325 SSVNYEVPE
+325 SSANYEVPE
-334 PLDANSAKYIWKV
+334 TLDANSAKYIWKV
-347 ALGTEEG
+347 APGTEEG
-354 TFTFKNMYSEVYL
+354 TFTFMNMYREVYL
-367 SDQTARLTSQANQTR
+367 SDQTATLTSPATNKSND
-382 EWFLCG
+382 WFLCG
-388 NEPGNFKVTD
+388 NERGNFKVTA

-405 SFIVSTLANQQVNTD
+405 SFIVSTLANKQVNTD
-420 HGFGGGLCKYND
+420 ASRGGGLCKWDD

-450 ESIREAAVQNA
+450 ESIREAAAQNA
-461 LNEKLTVIY
+461 RNEKLSAIY
-470 DKAST
+470 DKAVT

-492 LSSNAAEP
+492 LSSNATEP
-500 TGGEGKLESL
+500 SEGSLGAL

-518 FHTNWSNTSSV
+518 FHTRWKNPEAV
-529 EGKHF
+529 EGAHF
-534 LQADLQYAVD
+534 VQADLQCAVD
-544 GVKLDFVRRL
+544 GVKLNFVRRL
-554 RLQGNPDNY
+554 RKQGSEDCY
-563 PKVADIQ
+563 PMVADIQ
-570 VTNDPAGDWVSVG
+570 VTNDPDGEWVSVG
-583 DFEFDYTEDVKY
+583 GDFEFEYTEEVTY
-595 AKETIPGKIK
+595 AKGTIDGMQ
-605 ADTLCT
+605 ADSVC
-611 AHAGYGT
+611 AEHAGHGT
-618 VSFGEAYRYV
+618 VDFGEAYQYI
-628 RIIPNVINDEVEN
+628 RITPSRINDD
-641 KPYWYLAELH
+641 KAYWYLAELH
-651 FLPLQDIENAYSQV
+651 FLPLQDIESAYSQV
-665 VEADRTEFEALLD
+665 AEADRTEFEALLAQ
-678 KAAAELAAGK
+678 AAAEIAAGQ
-688 ATQATITGLQAS
+688 ATQATITALQAS

-713 ITDLVAE
+713 ITDLVAD
-720 VKKAIESAREGDE
+720 VKKAIESAEEGDE
-733 PGYYGAGS
+733 PGYYKAGS
-741 IATIKAAVAEAE
+741 KATIQDAVAAAQ
-753 AAIKPGLTLAKVDEV
+753 AAIVPGLTLAQIDQV

-783 VLPEVGQ
+783 VLPEVGK

-797 SVAAN
+797 SVAPHSN
-802 GAGNAW
+802 GNAW

-838 DELTD
+838 EELTD
-843 TINFDTNMRYLWK
+843 TIEFDTNLRYLWK

-874 WISAEVE
+874 WISAEVQDK
-881 GNNGQMTQSTEESLL
+881 NGPMTQSTEEAML

-914 YANFQNGGAMVA
+914 YANFKENGNMVG
-926 WNNAYDQ
+926 WNDAYDQ
-933 NAPIKFVSRDALM
+933 NAPIKFESRDAAM

-959 MQVITLPVAI
+959 MQVITLPVDI

-976 TIYTVLGLNADRS
+976 TIYTVLGLNADRN

-1040 ITYVYEGVKGA
+1040 ITYVYKGVKGA

-1072 AGAFAG
+1072 NGAFAG

-1109 EIALGDFALTGI
+1109 EIDLGDFALTGI

>member
-24 FYRPGTEKLASMD
+24 SYRAGTEKLASMD
-37 AIVGKQVLIQTACN
+37 EIVGKKVFIQTACN

-60 SVSTDQ
+60 SVSSDQ
-66 LSNDAVYQFE
+66 LRDDAVYQFE

-102 DIDIVKPGADSSDG
+102 DIDIVNPGADSSDG
-116 ILPEGTEDL
+116 ILPEGSEDL
-125 TLTTNKLSEAFE
+125 TLTTDKLSEAFE

-146 TGVAGAKAGPNT
+146 TGVEGAKAGPNT
-158 ASHEKQT
+158 ASSEKQT

-185 YLGNLEGGKP
+185 YIGNLEGGKP

-214 EPKAVLLNYMM
+214 TPKAMLLNYVM

-230 GVEGIFPVG
+230 GVSADVFPVG
-239 TNPGYYGAEAV
+239 TNPGYYGEEAV

-261 GMLEGTTEYSEEEYM
+261 GMLEGTTEYSEEQYM
-276 NMAKEVEAAAKAIVA
+276 NMAKEVEAAAKAIAA

-314 VETAKNGDLYG
+314 VETATNGDLYG

-347 ALGTEEG
+347 APGTEEG

-420 HGFGGGLCKYND
+420 HGFGGGLCKWND

-461 LNEKLTVIY
+461 LNEKLSVIY
-470 DKAST
+470 DKAVT

-500 TGGEGKLESL
+500 TGGEGKLEAL
-510 IDLDNKTY
+510 VDLDNKTY
-518 FHTNWSNTSSV
+518 FHTNWSSPATV
-529 EGKHF
+529 EGAHF
-534 LQADLQYAVD
+534 VQADLQYAVN

-554 RLQGNPDNY
+554 RPQGKEDNY
-563 PKVADIQ
+563 PMVADIQ
-570 VTNDPAGDWVSVG
+570 VTNDPNGEWVSVAE
-583 DFEFDYTEDVKY
+583 FEFDYSQDVTY
-595 AKETIPGKIK
+595 AKGTIGGMQG
-605 ADTLCT
+605 DSLCT
-611 AHAGYGT
+611 AHAGQGT
-618 VSFGEAYRYV
+618 VSFGETSYRYIRV
-628 RIIPNVINDEVEN
+628 IPSAINGD
-641 KPYWYLAELH
+641 KAYWYLAELH

-665 VEADRTEFEALLD
+665 AEADRTQFEALLA
-678 KAAAELAAGK
+678 KAADELAAGK

-713 ITDLVAE
+713 ITELVAD
-720 VKKAIESAREGDE
+720 VKKAIESAEEGDE
-733 PGYYGAGS
+733 PGYYAAGS
-741 IATIKAAVAEAE
+741 IATIQAAVAAAQ
-753 AAIKPGLTLAKVDEV
+753 AAIVPGLTLAQVDQV
-768 VATLQAAYDAFHASM
+768 VATLQTAFDAFHASM

-790 LYLLRSA
+790 FYLLRSA
-797 SVAAN
+797 SVATN

-838 DELTD
+838 EELTD
-843 TINFDTNMRYLWK
+843 TIVFDYNLRYLWK

-881 GNNGQMTQSTEESLL
+881 GNNGQMTQSAEESML

-914 YANFQNGGAMVA
+914 YANFQGGGAMVA

-933 NAPIKFVSRDALM
+933 NAPIKFESHAAAM
-946 LESDYRWAVTPNV
+946 LSTDYRWAVTPNV

-969 QGGVAAG
+969 DGGVAAG
-976 TIYTVLGLNADRS
+976 TTYTVLGLNADRN
-989 KILLMENDGEDIAAG
+989 KILLMENNGVDEIKAG

-1020 LDRNMNLALFYTV
+1020 VGQNMNLAIFYTL
-1033 QAPSEEE
+1033 QEPSEEF
-1040 ITYVYEGVKGA
+1040 TYVYEGVKGA

-1109 EIALGDFALTGI
+1109 EIDLGDFALTGI

>member
-24 FYRPGTEKLASMD
+24 SYRAGTEKLASMD
-37 AIVGKQVLIQTACN
+37 EIVGKKVFIQTACN

-60 SVSTDQ
+60 SVPSDQ
-66 LSNDAVYQFE
+66 LRDDAVYQFE

-116 ILPEGTEDL
+116 ILPEGSEDL
-125 TLTTNKLSEAFE
+125 TLTTDKLSEAFE
-137 MTVLQFEDI
+137 MTVLKFEDI
-146 TGVAGAKAGPNT
+146 TGVEGAQAGPNT

-165 LDGAG
+165 LEGDG

-185 YLGNLEGGKP
+185 YIGNLEGGKP

-200 TDTNAWYIYEAVKE
+200 TDTNAWYIYEAIKE
-214 EPKAVLLNYMM
+214 EPKAMLLNYLM

-230 GVEGIFPVG
+230 GVGAEVFPVG
-239 TNPGYYGAEAV
+239 TDPGYYGAEAV

-261 GMLEGTTEYSEEEYM
+261 GMLEGTTEYSEEQYM
-276 NMAKEVEAAAKAIVA
+276 SMAQEVEAAAKAIVA

-301 FIKDSRGAGRYWY
+301 FIKDSRGAGRYWC

-347 ALGTEEG
+347 APGTEEG

-420 HGFGGGLCKYND
+420 HGFGGGLCKWND

-461 LNEKLTVIY
+461 LNEKLSAIY
-470 DKAST
+470 DKAVT

-487 TSVAQ
+487 TSATQ
-492 LSSNAAEP
+492 LSSNATEP
-500 TGGEGKLESL
+500 SEGSLGAL

-518 FHTNWSNTSSV
+518 FHTRWNNPSLV
-529 EGKHF
+529 EGAHF

-554 RLQGNPDNY
+554 RPQGKEDNY

-570 VTNDPAGDWVSVG
+570 VTNNPEGDWVNVTE
-583 DFEFDYTEDVKY
+583 FEFDYTEEVKY
-595 AKETIPGKIK
+595 AKGTIGGMQ
-605 ADTLCT
+605 ADSVC
-611 AHAGYGT
+611 AEHAGHGT
-618 VSFGEAYRYV
+618 VEFGEAYRYI
-628 RIIPNVINDEVEN
+628 RIIPSNINDDQ
-641 KPYWYLAELH
+641 PYWYLAELH
-651 FLPLQDIENAYSQV
+651 FLPLQDVENAYSQV
-665 VEADRTEFEALLD
+665 AEADRTAFEALLA
-678 KAAAELAAGK
+678 KAADELAAGK

-720 VKKAIESAREGDE
+720 VKKAIESAQEGDE
-733 PGYYGAGS
+733 PGYYAEGS
-741 IATIKAAVAEAE
+741 IATIQAAVAAAQ
-753 AAIKPGLTLAKVDEV
+753 AAIVPGLTLTQVDEV

-976 TIYTVLGLNADRS
+976 TIYTVLGLNADRN

-1040 ITYVYEGVKGA
+1040 LTYVYEGVKGA

-1072 AGAFAG
+1072 NGAFAG

-1109 EIALGDFALTGI
+1109 EIDLGDFALTGI